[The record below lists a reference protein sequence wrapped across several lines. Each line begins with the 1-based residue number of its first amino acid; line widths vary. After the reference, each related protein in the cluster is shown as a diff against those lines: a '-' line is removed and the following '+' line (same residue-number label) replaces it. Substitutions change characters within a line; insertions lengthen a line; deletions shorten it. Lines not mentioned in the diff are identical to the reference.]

1 MTDFDIA
8 VCRIPAGEYVI
19 GDNAIGYSR
28 PEHPVQIAAFAI
40 GQTTV
45 TNAQFLPFIEAG
57 GYATQ
62 DLWSEMGWRWLRER
76 TDERPAFLDDENFNA
91 PDQPVV
97 GVTWYEADAYTR
109 WLARETG
116 LAWRL
121 PTEAEWEVAALGQD
135 RIAPRPRNYNTVERR
150 IGHPWPVTEAGNVSW
165 CGAWDMCG
173 NVWEWCSTRWGRNY
187 ESRDYLYPY
196 TVEDGRENLSGSYAR
211 VIRGGSWYDPI
222 EQANPANR
230 ARYLPGS
237 RASNIGFRLARS
249 ESDDDTPVYEL

>member
-1 MTDFDIA
+1 MLELNIT
-8 VCRIPAGEYVI
+8 VCRVPADVYTI
-19 GDNAIGYSR
+19 GDNMIGYSR
-28 PEHPVQIAAFAI
+28 PEHEVRLAAFAI

-57 GYATQ
+57 GYATEAW
-62 DLWSEMGWRWLRER
+62 WSEMGWRWLRER
-76 TDERPAFLDDENFNA
+76 ANQRPAFLNDAAFNA

-97 GVTWYEADAYTR
+97 GVNWYEADAFTR
-109 WLARETG
+109 WLAQADG

-121 PTEAEWEVAALGQD
+121 PTEVEWEVAAVGPE
-135 RIAPRPRNYNTVERR
+135 RAAPRPRNYNTSERR

-165 CGAWDMCG
+165 CGAWDLCG

-196 TVEDGRENLSGSYAR
+196 NGDDGRENLSGSHAR
-211 VIRGGSWYDPI
+211 VIRGGSWHDPL

-230 ARYLPGS
+230 TRYLPGS

-249 ESDDDTPVYEL
+249 LDAEDTPQYEL